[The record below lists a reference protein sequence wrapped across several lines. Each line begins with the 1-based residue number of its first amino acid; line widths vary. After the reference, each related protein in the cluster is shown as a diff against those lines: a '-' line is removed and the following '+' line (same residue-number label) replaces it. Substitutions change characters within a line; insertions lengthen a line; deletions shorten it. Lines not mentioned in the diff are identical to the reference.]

1 MFNEVVCQKYRL
13 QVLSQNLKQR
23 LLKLAQDI
31 ISLGYDAKTEKS
43 LLSLMENA
51 YNDFKAVTAATD
63 WEENIKKNKEKQEKL
78 RKERQ
83 ERNLKAKQAYKK
95 TPLEQKLSQK
105 LEDSPKEKAV
115 KDKIANIINVDFSEK
130 SKKSIGLQDKEK
142 EQRIMNSLHKINQLM
157 SELRDKAAE
166 EARKRIKAVD

>member
-1 MFNEVVCQKYRL
+1 MTGFYGEL
-13 QVLSQNLKQR
+13 
-23 LLKLAQDI
+23 D
-31 ISLGYDAKTEKS
+31 
-43 LLSLMENA
+43 
-51 YNDFKAVTAATD
+51 
-63 WEENIKKNKEKQEKL
+63 
-78 RKERQ
+78 
-83 ERNLKAKQAYKK
+83 KK

>member
-83 ERNLKAKQAYKK
+83 ERNLKAKQAFEPPPPKVGGFLGSTRNRVDISTSVTSRCTRGRLNLTSTNK
-95 TPLEQKLSQK
+95 VIQCAEVRLNLKMQRLT
-105 LEDSPKEKAV
+105 SPP
-115 KDKIANIINVDFSEK
+115 
-130 SKKSIGLQDKEK
+130 
-142 EQRIMNSLHKINQLM
+142 
-157 SELRDKAAE
+157 
-166 EARKRIKAVD
+166 